1 MPEIKSNQSLQ
12 RFNTFGVDVKAKAFV
27 TIENVLE
34 LTDVLK
40 QNKLPVFILG
50 EGSNIL
56 LTKDLNKLVIKNNI
70 SGKTITEE
78 TEDHAIVR
86 FGAGENWHCSVLW
99 SLQKGL
105 CGLENLSLIPGLTGA
120 APIQNIGAYGVELKD
135 IFEKLEAVNLA
146 TGKLTVFHQ
155 EDCAF
160 GYRDSVFKNRLKNQ
174 FCITAVYLRLSK
186 IPKINIAYG
195 DIKNTL
201 QEMGISDPTPSD
213 VSNAVIRIRTS
224 KLPDPKV
231 LPNSGS
237 FFKNPEIDRKAFE
250 QLQKRF
256 PDIVFY
262 SLPNEKVKIPAG
274 WLIEQCGWKG
284 KRIGHVGCH
293 AKQALVLVNYG
304 GASGHELL
312 EHAERVATSVK
323 EKFGIA
329 LVPEVNV
336 F

>member
-1 MPEIKSNQSLQ
+1 MPEIQSNQSLQ
-12 RFNTFGVDVKAKAFV
+12 GFNTFGVDVKAKAFV
-27 TIENVLE
+27 TIESTSE
-34 LTDVLK
+34 LTEVLK

-56 LTKDLNKLVIKNNI
+56 LTKDLDALVIKNNI
-70 SGKTITEE
+70 SGKTITDE
-78 TEDHAIVR
+78 TEYHAIVR
-86 FGAGENWHCSVLW
+86 LGAGENWHSAVLW

-105 CGLENLSLIPGLTGA
+105 CGLENLSLIPGLVGA

-135 IFEKLEAVNLA
+135 VFEKLEAVNLA
-146 TGKLTVFHQ
+146 TGKLTVFHK

-186 IPKINIAYG
+186 TPEINIEYG

-201 QEMGISDPTPSD
+201 EEMGISDPAPCD

-237 FFKNPEIDRKAFE
+237 FFKNPEIGRKAFE
-250 QLQKRF
+250 QLQVRF

-262 SLPNEKVKIPAG
+262 TLPNEKVKIPAG

-304 GASGHELL
+304 GATGRELL
-312 EHAERVATSVK
+312 EHAKRVADSVK